1 MTSTPRSADMAS
13 KVGVSANYKAVF
25 LYAFRQGYENEV
37 NTKYN
42 HDYFFTAFHL
52 KWADQTSPY
61 V

>member
-1 MTSTPRSADMAS
+1 MAS